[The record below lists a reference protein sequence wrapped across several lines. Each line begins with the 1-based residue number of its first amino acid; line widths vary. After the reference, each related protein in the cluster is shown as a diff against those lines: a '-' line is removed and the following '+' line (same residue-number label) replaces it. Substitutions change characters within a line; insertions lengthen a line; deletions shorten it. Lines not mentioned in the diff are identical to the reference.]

1 MISKE
6 TRNKFI
12 DYLEQHFV
20 SLLTKYKI
28 SEVSFGNIVRSF
40 HLSSPIQL
48 LTIVTFAPKWMA
60 YIAATGL
67 FTVIL
72 LFFLFKG
79 CFLSLLE
86 KRFCKDSFTITD
98 PFIEAVGLE
107 TNTQTRYLGTCCIMS
122 IYLGIFLNIFCL
134 RFYYNVNIYKIL
146 NGDFLFNYYS

>member
-12 DYLEQHFV
+12 DYLEQRFI

-60 YIAATGL
+60 YIAAISL
-67 FTVIL
+67 FIVIL
-72 LFFLFKG
+72 LFVCDK
-79 CFLSLLE
+79 
-86 KRFCKDSFTITD
+86 I
-98 PFIEAVGLE
+98 
-107 TNTQTRYLGTCCIMS
+107 
-122 IYLGIFLNIFCL
+122 NIL
-134 RFYYNVNIYKIL
+134 IPKVM
-146 NGDFLFNYYS
+146 